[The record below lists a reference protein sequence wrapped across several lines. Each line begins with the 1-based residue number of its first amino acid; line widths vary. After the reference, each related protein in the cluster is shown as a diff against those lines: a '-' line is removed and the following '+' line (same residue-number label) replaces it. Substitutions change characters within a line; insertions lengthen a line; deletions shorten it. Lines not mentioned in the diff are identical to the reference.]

1 MKPIRLPVIRIN
13 RKDNMVY
20 VKSSKGEFPCK
31 ITNPVVKECVLLG
44 DDAIVVKSAVSGEWL
59 CIDYKIDTPTNYA
72 IHNSYQTNYNEIITD
87 ERGVPYE

>member
-1 MKPIRLPVIRIN
+1 MKPIRLPVIRID
-13 RKDNMVY
+13 RKNNKVY

-31 ITNPVVKECVLLG
+31 ITNPIVKECILLG

-59 CIDYKIDTPTNYA
+59 CVDYKIDTHTNYA
-72 IHNSYQTNYNEIITD
+72 IHNSYQTNNEMILD

>member
-31 ITNPVVKECVLLG
+31 ISNPVVKECVLLG